1 MRSAAVFF
9 AFVLCSTVAHVST
22 VALVGPI
29 SLTIGAPIAL
39 ATATVSANALAAVA
53 AAGGLAALAVVKGVV
68 IGAGIGAGIGAHQ
81 THHSYKRSTSNQE
94 DEETSALML
103 EVAQKMDGAGCMS
116 KLLCELEASSVE
128 QLSPAA
134 LTLKSAFS
142 EDSKLI
148 IGAYRVAFNIGSTM
162 AKTNPE
168 ACDITYTACP
178 LPKSK
183 LFHMIETTFS
193 C

>member
-68 IGAGIGAGIGAHQ
+68 IGAGIGGHLR
-81 THHSYKRSTSNQE
+81 HKRSTSNQE
-94 DEETSALML
+94 DKETSALML